1 VQDELLVASV
11 VRVLL
16 TVPWPAAVRSGLS
29 VFWLGAGRRPQRE
42 QHELLVAL
50 AVRGLLLAPWPAAVR
65 SGRTVLAR
73 HRPRPVT

>member
-1 VQDELLVASV
+1 MQDELLVASV

-16 TVPWPAAVRSGLS
+16 TVPWPAAVRSGLT
-29 VFWLGAGRRPQRE
+29 VFFWLGAGRHPQRE

-65 SGRTVLAR
+65 SVRTVLAL
-73 HRPRPVT
+73 HRPSP